1 MGGRY
6 FLGITGDIFDDGLRS
21 ELLVPGFLWRDGSF
35 LQGAPWE
42 IQRLKGNWLM
52 FGKGGN
58 VMGHSAVFGLIPPMN
73 LSFAALWS
81 GPFDGTSFVADV
93 YERILREFVPVLAA
107 NQPAPV
113 MPEDLQRYVGAYHL
127 TDPLMGNLDVSIVHD
142 KLPHGKQGLAL

>member
-1 MGGRY
+1 MTLGRY
-6 FLGITGDIFDDGLRS
+6 FLGISGDIFDDGLRS

-58 VMGHSAVFGLIPPMN
+58 VMGHSAVFGLIPPLN

-81 GPFDGTSFVADV
+81 GPFDETSFVADV
-93 YERILREFVPVLAA
+93 YERILPEFVPVLAA

-113 MPEDLQRYVGAYHL
+113 MPEDPQNYVGVYHL
-127 TDPLMGNLDVSIVHD
+127 TEPTLGNLDVRLDHKNFSN
-142 KLPHGKQGLAL
+142 GKQGLA